1 MSQLGLQF
9 GRSMLAHWHLRPD
22 VTYLNHGTVGATP
35 KAVLAA
41 QQALQIECESAP
53 ANFMARQVTD
63 SLGMCHGESRLR
75 HAAREVGAFVGAAPH
90 RLAFVRNVT
99 SGINAVLQS
108 LQFAAGDE
116 ILVTS
121 LGYGAVTYGA
131 QHVAARAG
139 ARVVT
144 AELPFPPPNALAVV
158 DAIVAAL
165 TPRTRLLII
174 DHVTS
179 ETALVM
185 PIADIAAACRSR
197 GVLTLV
203 DGAHAPGAIPLDIEA
218 LGVDFYAANLH
229 KWAMVPRSAGILW
242 CAQAHLSNIHPTV
255 ISWGLGHGFTKEF
268 DWEGT
273 VDPTAYL
280 ASAAALAFLRE
291 LDVAKMQAYNH
302 QLVVDAQR
310 MFAQRWSHHA
320 AAGARPLVPA
330 ALLGTM
336 VTLPLPRALGAGADA
351 ALALRDSLWF
361 DDAIEV
367 PIMAI
372 GDRLWMRLCGQVYVE
387 PADFEQLAKA
397 IERRL

>member
-1 MSQLGLQF
+1 MAELGLQL
-9 GRSMLAHWHLRPD
+9 GRTMLAHWHLRPD
-22 VTYLNHGTVGATP
+22 ITYLNHGTVGATP
-35 KAVLAA
+35 KTVLAA
-41 QQALQIECESAP
+41 QQALQVECERAP
-53 ANFMARQVTD
+53 ADFMARQVTD

-75 HAAREVGAFVGAAPH
+75 QVAREVGAFVGAVPH
-90 RLAFVRNVT
+90 RLALVRNVT

-108 LQFAAGDE
+108 LRFAPDDE

-131 QHVAARAG
+131 QHVAKRAG

-144 AELPFPPPNALAVV
+144 VEVPFPPPSAQAIVDAVV
-158 DAIVAAL
+158 GAL

-174 DHVTS
+174 DHITS
-179 ETALVM
+179 ETAVVLPVAE
-185 PIADIAAACRSR
+185 IAVACRAR
-197 GVLTLV
+197 GVLVLV

-242 CAQAHLSNIHPTV
+242 CAEAHLADIHPTV

-280 ASAAALAFLRE
+280 AATAALAFMR
-291 LDVAKMQAYNH
+291 DVGVNKMQAYNH
-302 QLVVDAQR
+302 ALVVDAQR
-310 MFAQRWSHHA
+310 MFAERWMHKELA
-320 AAGARPLVPA
+320 ATLPPVPI

-336 VTLPLPRALGAGADA
+336 VTLPLPRDFGAGAEA

-387 PADFEQLAKA
+387 TGDFERLAQA
-397 IERRL
+397 LERRL